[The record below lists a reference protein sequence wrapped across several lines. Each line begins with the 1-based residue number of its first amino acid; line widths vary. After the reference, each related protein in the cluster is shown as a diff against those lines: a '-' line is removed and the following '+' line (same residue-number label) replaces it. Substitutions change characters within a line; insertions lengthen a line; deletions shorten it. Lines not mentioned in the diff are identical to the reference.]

1 MLRLIGILTGSSIAI
16 AFLIIALGLPEFSTP
31 DKEVEPVN
39 SEVLPALEEPQREPE
54 KVEQVLVAEAGAEPE
69 ETAQP
74 LDAETEELI
83 EQIFA
88 PQPEDNAVSFDEPL
102 VDEPPVDEP
111 PLDENWY
118 AFWSPFRSEI
128 AADGFVTK
136 LQESTG
142 IDYRVVKVK
151 TGVYEVAFAY
161 HDEADIESKLALIS
175 SATGLD
181 MSGG

>member
-16 AFLIIALGLPEFSTP
+16 AVLIIALGIPEFSKP
-31 DKEVEPVN
+31 NKGVEPDY
-39 SEVLPALEEPQREPE
+39 SEVLPAIEEPQQEPQE
-54 KVEQVLVAEAGAEPE
+54 VGQALVSQVDEEPE

-88 PQPEDNAVSFDEPL
+88 PQPEEDAVSFDEP
-102 VDEPPVDEP
+102 VFDEPLV
-111 PLDENWY
+111 DENWY
-118 AFWSPFRSEI
+118 AFWSPFRSAI
-128 AADGFVTK
+128 AADGFVAK